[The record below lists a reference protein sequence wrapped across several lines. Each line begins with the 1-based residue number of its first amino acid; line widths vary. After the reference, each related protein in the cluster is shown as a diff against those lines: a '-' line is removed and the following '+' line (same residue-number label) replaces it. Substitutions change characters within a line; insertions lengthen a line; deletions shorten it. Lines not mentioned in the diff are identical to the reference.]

1 MAQTIREI
9 VNNEKFANLHIEESN
24 LQQVLEL
31 LVKGR
36 QAADPNF
43 DANSLDLVALLDD
56 AIKRRRFMPT
66 PDGIYTIKEA
76 FVFFSVYEDRQ
87 GLSQLSVHRAY
98 RVTDG
103 KSDYQLECTNWG
115 QERNRYTIK
124 GNPVSLP
131 FVVSNNNLI
140 KMSGNGATS
149 EWMATTVPALAGATI
164 RVTNHNQAIDKYT
177 PEKGRDFQSVKIR
190 QIDIIRLKD
199 EQADQQQQPSLWAE
213 IK

>member
-1 MAQTIREI
+1 MAQTVREI

-43 DANSLDLVALLDD
+43 DANTLDLAQLLTD
-56 AIKRRRFMPT
+56 AIQRRRFMPT
-66 PDGIYTIKEA
+66 PDGVYTIKEA

-131 FVVSNNNLI
+131 FVVSNNNLV
-140 KMSGNGATS
+140 KMSGNGAAS
-149 EWMATTVPALAGATI
+149 EWMTNTVPALTGATI
-164 RVTNHNQAIDKYT
+164 RVTNHHQPIDKYT
-177 PEKGRDFQSVKIR
+177 PERGRDFQSVQIR
-190 QIDIIRLKD
+190 QIDIVRLKD
-199 EQADQQQQPSLWAE
+199 EQADQQPSTWAE

>member
-1 MAQTIREI
+1 MAQTIQEI
-9 VNNEKFANLHIEESN
+9 VNNEQFKNFNLDEVN
-24 LQQVLEL
+24 LQQVKNL
-31 LVKGR
+31 LVDQRKK
-36 QAADPNF
+36 ADPNF
-43 DANSLDLVALLDD
+43 DAANLDLMALLDD

-66 PDGIYTIKEA
+66 PDGTYTIKEA

-131 FVVSNNNLI
+131 FVVSNNNLV
-140 KMSGNGATS
+140 KMSGNGAAS
-149 EWMATTVPALAGATI
+149 EWMTNTVPALTGATI
-164 RVTNHNQAIDKYT
+164 RVTNHHQPIDKYT
-177 PEKGRDFQSVKIR
+177 PERGRDFQSVQIR

-199 EQADQQQQPSLWAE
+199 EQADQQPSTWTE